1 MFVNF
6 AQNMY
11 PHFIVVVEKNRADS
25 VSKTDDES
33 TRDKIWDDNDKDGDQ
48 IDESKDIENN
58 NEDEDDASVER

>member
-1 MFVNF
+1 M
-6 AQNMY
+6 
-11 PHFIVVVEKNRADS
+11 EKNRADS

-48 IDESKDIENN
+48 LDESKDIENN